1 MLLLDT
7 CVGGSWCFIGFCYDA
22 WVHWCWFGCIVIL
35 GLCAGFGGFALLLV
49 NFLQLRFA
57 CFVVCFGWLLAVV
70 VCWLLDYVVAIIYC
84 DLVGF
89 GFTVDFG
96 VLLICLFVVFLG
108 VVFCGYIG
116 FCCVVTCWGGCRVA
130 FDYLF
135 VIG

>member
-7 CVGGSWCFIGFCYDA
+7 CVGGSWCFIGFCYGA

-70 VCWLLDYVVAIIYC
+70 VCWLLNYVVAIIYC
-84 DLVGF
+84 DLVGLGLRSILVF
-89 GFTVDFG
+89 CWFACLWCFLVLCFVGTLVSVALLLVG
-96 VLLICLFVVFLG
+96 VGVGLLLITCL
-108 VVFCGYIG
+108 
-116 FCCVVTCWGGCRVA
+116 
-130 FDYLF
+130 
-135 VIG
+135 